1 MAEEKTYLEL
11 SQTEGSHKFYE
22 ATIVND
28 TEVSIRYGR
37 IGDRGQV
44 QVKSYPTAEKAK
56 AEVTKKINEKLRKGY
71 EVAVMGVR
79 AKRSVTRRQI
89 VSNTSSAQSS
99 TCTVAICFRFSSFWH
114 FCR

>member
-22 ATIVND
+22 AILNG

-37 IGDRGQV
+37 IGDRGQM

-56 AEVTKKINEKLRKGY
+56 AEGGY
-71 EVAVMGVR
+71 GCPCQ
-79 AKRSVTRRQI
+79 TFCHPP
-89 VSNTSSAQSS
+89 SNS
-99 TCTVAICFRFSSFWH
+99 
-114 FCR
+114 